1 MGADFRQRQ
10 EGAQEKGCTWRQRR
24 GFFRCREGT
33 EHLPSEQGW
42 THKQACG
49 CCVRLLVSAL
59 KQRSYKVFS
68 FLTACTQ
75 VTAEP
80 LGLSQ
85 SLT

>member
-1 MGADFRQRQ
+1 MGADFRKRQ
-10 EGAQEKGCTWRQRR
+10 EGAQERDAPGGKGE
-24 GFFRCREGT
+24 GFFRCGEGT

-59 KQRSYKVFS
+59 EQRSYKVFS
-68 FLTACTQ
+68 FSTACSQ